1 MMQMNPMMRTFM
13 QMVRTGGNPQAMV
26 MTMLNNRAEGNP
38 MLQNL
43 LSLAQQGDQAN
54 IEQIARNMLRSQGFD
69 FDKEFS
75 EFMQLLN
82 SK

>member
-1 MMQMNPMMRTFM
+1 MQMNPMLKNFM
-13 QMVRTGGNPQAMV
+13 AMIRTGGDPQKMV
-26 MTMLNNRAEGNP
+26 MTMLNMRADGNP

-54 IEQIARNMLRSQGFD
+54 IEQIARNMLKSQGFD
-69 FDKEFS
+69 FDKEFG

>member
-1 MMQMNPMMRTFM
+1 MQMNPKMQAFMQMMRT
-13 QMVRTGGNPQAMV
+13 GGDPQAMV
-26 MTMLNNRAEGNP
+26 MTMLNQRAAGNP

-43 LSLAQQGDQAN
+43 LALAQQGNGTD
-54 IEQIARNMLRSQGFD
+54 IEKIARNMLKSQGLD
-69 FDKEFS
+69 FDKEFG

>member
-1 MMQMNPMMRTFM
+1 MMQINPKMKTFM
-13 QMVRTGGNPQAMV
+13 QFLKGGKDPQAMV
-26 MTMLNNRAEGNP
+26 MNMLSSRAEGNP

-43 LSLAQQGDQAN
+43 LTLAQQGNGAD
-54 IEQIARNMLRSQGFD
+54 IEQIARNMLKSQGLD
-69 FDKEFS
+69 FDKEFG